1 MSDHPRQIR
10 VVDVFT
16 EKALAGNQLAV
27 VLDGR
32 DMPAELMQ
40 KIAREMNFSET
51 TFILP
56 PEDPSHAARVRIF
69 NPESEMK
76 FAGHPTIGTAWVMHS
91 EGMVK
96 SLQFTL
102 EEGVGPIAMRGVPAG
117 AGVQFW
123 MSNPPLRF
131 GDVYPHATVA
141 TALGIDESDIVHDI
155 PAQDVRTGN
164 IFLFVTLRDAA
175 AVDRATSDRSRIA
188 KLLARKDATGV
199 YLFAAAGAN
208 RLYGRMFGAEIPE
221 DPASGSAVGPLGA
234 FAVRYGLVH
243 RAPKVSIVVEQGT
256 KMGRQSFIHAELE
269 YAEGDETPS
278 RIEVGGSVV
287 PVLSG
292 TLSDFER

>member
-1 MSDHPRQIR
+1 VSDHPRQVR

-16 EKALAGNQLAV
+16 DKALAGNQLAV

-32 DMPAELMQ
+32 DMPADLMQ

-69 NPESEMK
+69 NPEYEMK

-96 SLQFTL
+96 SLQFIL
-102 EEGVGPIAMRGVPAG
+102 EEGVGPIAVRGVSAG
-117 AGVQFW
+117 GGVQFW

-131 GDVYPHATVA
+131 GDVYPHAKVA
-141 TALGIDESDIVHDI
+141 TALGIDASDIVHDV
-155 PAQDVRTGN
+155 PAQDVKTGN
-164 IFLFVTLRDAA
+164 TFLFVTLRDAA
-175 AVDRATSDRSRIA
+175 AVDRATSDRTRITE
-188 KLLARKDATGV
+188 LLRREDATGV
-199 YLFAAAGAN
+199 YLFAAVGAN
-208 RLYGRMFGAEIPE
+208 RLYGRMFGAETAE
-221 DPASGSAVGPLGA
+221 DPATGSAAGPLGG

-243 RAPKVSIVVEQGT
+243 RARQVSIVVEQGT
-256 KMGRQSFIHAELE
+256 KMGRQSFIHIELE
-269 YAEGDETPS
+269 YPAGDETPS
-278 RIEVGGSVV
+278 RIDVGGSVM

-292 TLSDFER
+292 TLSDFGH